1 MGSYL
6 RLASVVYVA
15 LVVVF
20 PGALFAQETTT
31 IDVGSR
37 SARLS
42 QRVMSPFCPGKTL
55 YHCPSSSATTMRLEM
70 TRWMEEGLSEEDIVQ
85 RLEDQ
90 VPGFEFTPPAATS
103 NLFWVVWIIA
113 TLFLVL
119 AVLRLVRRKPAGVRD
134 DDDDADAEDEAEY
147 DRRLDEALQREL
159 R

>member
-1 MGSYL
+1 MGSNL
-6 RLASVVYVA
+6 RLASVVFVA
-15 LVVVF
+15 LVVVS
-20 PGALFAQETTT
+20 PAALFAQETT

-55 YHCPSSSATTMRLEM
+55 YDCPSSSATTMRLEM
-70 TRWMEEGLSEEDIVQ
+70 TRWMEEGLSEEGIVQ

-90 VPGFEFTPPAATS
+90 VPGFEFTPPAVTS
-103 NLFWVVWIIA
+103 NLFWVVWIVA

-119 AVLRLVRRKPAGVRD
+119 AALRLVRRKPAGVRD
-134 DDDDADAEDEAEY
+134 DDDDDAEAEDEGEY